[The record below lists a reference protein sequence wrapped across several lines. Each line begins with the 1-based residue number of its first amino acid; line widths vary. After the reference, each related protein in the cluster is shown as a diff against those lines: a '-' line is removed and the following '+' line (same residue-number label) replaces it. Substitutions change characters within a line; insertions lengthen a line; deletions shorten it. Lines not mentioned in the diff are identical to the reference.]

1 VGIMSMKINVYII
14 VEDIQYE
21 ETNNIDVTTN
31 EDCAKSKCEL
41 LNAVSDEE
49 TSYYIETWEL

>member
-1 VGIMSMKINVYII
+1 MSMKINVYII